1 MPCLR
6 CLNVCALG
14 DRGLADYDDSGY
26 IVDIACP
33 DSSKFDP
40 QSSEQIFE
48 KADILSH
55 LSVTL
60 NKTNFTKAQ
69 QRLGLSYNA
78 HGVLWDEELRRVA
91 PPIEVAKVDPA
102 HTILCDGLAQKEITA
117 LFTLMISAGGR
128 PVGAVS

>member
-14 DRGLADYDDSGY
+14 DRGIADYDDSGY

-33 DSSKFDP
+33 DCSKFDP

-48 KADILSH
+48 KCDILSV
-55 LSVTL
+55 LSGTL

-69 QRLGLSYNA
+69 QRSGLSYNA
-78 HGVLWDEELRRVA
+78 HGVLWDEELRQVA
-91 PPIEVAKVDPA
+91 PPIEVAKVDP
-102 HTILCDGLAQKEITA
+102 HHLVRWPGPERNNSA
-117 LFTLMISAGGR
+117 LHLNDQRGGR
-128 PVGAVS
+128 PVGADS